1 MTDTFLEGL
10 IDTLANEHPETVI
23 QALMYAI
30 GKVIHSFRSKGNS
43 ILEILNEMIE
53 SLNDEMKARCSIG
66 NITRK
71 SSESVN
77 LVYNWNKAQEVGKL
91 LAAHSP
97 TARLKEAANF
107 YAKIVVD
114 WSFAC
119 PKNILN
125 LQTRIHFSGEE
136 SDFEIANRIVDYFIM
151 WLSAPEWQD

>member
-30 GKVIHSFRSKGNS
+30 GKVIHSFRLKGNS

>member
-30 GKVIHSFRSKGNS
+30 GKVIHSFRLKGNS

-97 TARLKEAANF
+97 TARLKEVANF

>member
-1 MTDTFLEGL
+1 MTNTFLDNL
-10 IDTLANEHPETVI
+10 LDTLTDEHPETVI

-30 GKVIHSFRSKGNS
+30 GKLINSFRFKGIS
-43 ILEILNEMIE
+43 ILEILNEMIR

-97 TARLKEAANF
+97 TARLREVVNF
-107 YAKIVVD
+107 YTKIVVD

-119 PKNILN
+119 PNNILN

>member
-1 MTDTFLEGL
+1 M

-30 GKVIHSFRSKGNS
+30 GKVIHSFRLKGNS

>member
-1 MTDTFLEGL
+1 MTDTILDDL
-10 IDTLANEHPETVI
+10 IDTLTDEHPETVI

-30 GKVIHSFRSKGNS
+30 GKVINSFRLKGNS

-53 SLNDEMKARCSIG
+53 SLNDEMKAKRSIG

-71 SSESVN
+71 SSKSIN
-77 LVYNWNKAQEVGKL
+77 LVYDWNKAQKIGKL
-91 LAAHSP
+91 LVAHSP
-97 TARLKEAANF
+97 TARLKEAAKF
-107 YAKIVVD
+107 DAKIIVD

-119 PKNILN
+119 PKNILD

-136 SDFEIANRIVDYFIM
+136 SDFEIANRIVDYFVM